1 MTENIN
7 SMALSYPVAIPGTNK
22 WALCTIINPE
32 SIHFEIIKQVRA
44 LNSEVIR
51 LRDENQKLR
60 EQLSNQNM
68 KGAINIELMPFSRN

>member
-1 MTENIN
+1 MNENIN

-32 SIHFEIIKQVRA
+32 SIHFEIIKQIRA

-51 LRDENQKLR
+51 LRDENQKLKGQLIS
-60 EQLSNQNM
+60 EQT
-68 KGAINIELMPFSRN
+68 KGVINIGLMPFSRN